1 MVCRQTQFFPH
12 ILNMIEIITV
22 LFYIHFTSIKFI
34 RNLNRYK
41 MILLNVQKKN
51 SKKLCLASVSTSSKH
66 KNIEPTE
73 WFIHLDHPK
82 QNTRHKVAPDA
93 RASTRGTMDI
103 ILPLIEILK
112 FDWLRQIIYAA
123 ILCFLT
129 NLIFLIYPLH
139 VTY

>member
-1 MVCRQTQFFPH
+1 
-12 ILNMIEIITV
+12 
-22 LFYIHFTSIKFI
+22 
-34 RNLNRYK
+34 

-73 WFIHLDHPK
+73 WFIYLDHPK

-129 NLIFLIYPLH
+129 N
-139 VTY
+139 

>member
-1 MVCRQTQFFPH
+1 
-12 ILNMIEIITV
+12 
-22 LFYIHFTSIKFI
+22 
-34 RNLNRYK
+34 

-93 RASTRGTMDI
+93 RASTRGTVDNTSHKVAPDARASTRGTMDI

-129 NLIFLIYPLH
+129 SLIFLIYPLH